1 MKIDGVGV
9 VFDIFKILF
18 YVYECL
24 PAHMPV
30 HHVCEVPTHGQK
42 RAPDSLEL
50 ELQILV
56 SHHMDVG
63 KPRSSERVVN
73 PLNDFS
79 ILQPQCMFT

>member
-1 MKIDGVGV
+1 MKLDGVGV
-9 VFDIFKILF
+9 VCDMFKILF

-50 ELQILV
+50 ELQMVVSSYMRAGNPTLV
-56 SHHMDVG
+56 H
-63 KPRSSERVVN
+63 
-73 PLNDFS
+73 
-79 ILQPQCMFT
+79 